1 MVLTLLFFRK
11 RARVRTC
18 ILVQQVRANIRN
30 ERSQT
35 SVADDETRQYWAAR
49 KKIRCAPV
57 PQGQDRNEFL
67 SNADAFFADKLCIPY
82 GELHQNTVIDVQRE
96 PGRKRNTTLH
106 EAIITF
112 DSVQTRDCVAP
123 YASNLANNSGAQ
135 RPSLRL
141 EIPDYLCGV
150 FRVLERYAHILKCQN
165 PAFFRRSIKYD
176 DVNLSLVLDYC
187 VV

>member
-1 MVLTLLFFRK
+1 M
-11 RARVRTC
+11 
-18 ILVQQVRANIRN
+18 N
-30 ERSQT
+30 
-35 SVADDETRQYWAAR
+35 
-49 KKIRCAPV
+49 
-57 PQGQDRNEFL
+57 
-67 SNADAFFADKLCIPY
+67 
-82 GELHQNTVIDVQRE
+82 
-96 PGRKRNTTLH
+96 

-112 DSVQTRDCVAP
+112 DSVQTRDCVAS
-123 YASNLANNSGAQ
+123 YASNLANHSGEQ

-187 VV
+187 VVQGGEWYRATYDEAANHTRGKPRRPLSTSSSTQDGQADAEMGGEEDDTTSNQD